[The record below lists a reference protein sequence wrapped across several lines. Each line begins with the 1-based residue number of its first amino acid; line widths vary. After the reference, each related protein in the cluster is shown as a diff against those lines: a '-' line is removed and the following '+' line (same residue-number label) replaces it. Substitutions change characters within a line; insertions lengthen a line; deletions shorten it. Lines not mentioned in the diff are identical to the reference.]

1 MILNRTRVEMIQ
13 NIDVSN
19 IGWCNEAVIFHVIN
33 GKGSFTHRIS
43 EEDDEYDFC
52 SQLLLNGKPI
62 IQAKY
67 PICPTCSGML
77 ATGYGIE
84 NIDSPELKRV
94 REVMNSDYQGISKSF
109 EKIKP
114 LLGMLTSGYY
124 VLADAKL
131 FPTDGQ
137 GNFFYSVP
145 NELTPNE
152 ATCSEY
158 YDSHLYSVAG
168 GFPAYIYPTQKAELI
183 KEERVDEYVQKFQT
197 SKNPPRGLAYYEE
210 GFVCA
215 LLDGHHKACAASVL
229 GKSLSCLTI
238 ISPDSFRWA
247 DGTKYNE
254 GNTLISKVGFAG
266 IEVEV
271 EKGTKL
277 KDYQPLKGFKEKK
290 FPIPVYNI
298 TGRKFSDRYLTCY
311 PTIHSLA
318 AIITAEIDIQG
329 DVVEYAKKLISIRN
343 EDNVFKLSRLM
354 AYLYDLRSEGGHTIA
369 KLVMDNEDDYLP
381 RLPLESA
388 IKILLLY
395 HNDETEQYMINYLV
409 NHTPKDEAWDLVNS
423 YWE

>member
-43 EEDDEYDFC
+43 EEDDEYDEYDFY

-145 NELTPNE
+145 NKNSLNPTLHPLVCDLPN
-152 ATCSEY
+152 
-158 YDSHLYSVAG
+158 
-168 GFPAYIYPTQKAELI
+168 
-183 KEERVDEYVQKFQT
+183 
-197 SKNPPRGLAYYEE
+197 N
-210 GFVCA
+210 
-215 LLDGHHKACAASVL
+215 
-229 GKSLSCLTI
+229 
-238 ISPDSFRWA
+238 
-247 DGTKYNE
+247 
-254 GNTLISKVGFAG
+254 
-266 IEVEV
+266 
-271 EKGTKL
+271 
-277 KDYQPLKGFKEKK
+277 
-290 FPIPVYNI
+290 
-298 TGRKFSDRYLTCY
+298 
-311 PTIHSLA
+311 
-318 AIITAEIDIQG
+318 
-329 DVVEYAKKLISIRN
+329 
-343 EDNVFKLSRLM
+343 
-354 AYLYDLRSEGGHTIA
+354 
-369 KLVMDNEDDYLP
+369 
-381 RLPLESA
+381 
-388 IKILLLY
+388 
-395 HNDETEQYMINYLV
+395 
-409 NHTPKDEAWDLVNS
+409 
-423 YWE
+423 